1 MILKQCYLTHND
13 CYAKPTYIKGNPT
26 GIVVHDTGA
35 GNPNLRR
42 YIQARS
48 DNPDAKDINA
58 DLGKNT
64 SGNHWNKSQS
74 AGESNRWACVHAF
87 IGKNAA
93 GVVEVYETLPY
104 NICCW
109 GVGDGKYG
117 SYNYNPQAR
126 IQFEICDDG
135 YKDAAYF
142 EEAFESAAEYCAYL
156 CLKFGFGVDKICSHH
171 ESYLAGYGGNH
182 GDCDIWL
189 AKFGKDMNWFRA
201 KVNDILKGK
210 DESPMTADEKKAFDT
225 LKRKVELLDN
235 KYNNIDKYVE
245 SIKPYNVVYH
255 KPEELPNYARPVI
268 TAMHDDGIFAGAGA
282 NDMALPYSDM
292 RMLCIL
298 ASNGVFGRKY
308 KKLINP
314 GAEEE

>member
-13 CYAKPTYIKGNPT
+13 CYSKPTKIKGKPT

-48 DNPDAKDINA
+48 DNPDAAIINA

-64 SGNHWNKSQS
+64 AGNHWNKSQS

-104 NICCW
+104 DICCW

-135 YKDAAYF
+135 YKSETYFDECFDA
-142 EEAFESAAEYCAYL
+142 AAEYCAYL
-156 CLKFGFGVDKICSHH
+156 CTKFGFGVDKICSHH

-189 AKFGKDMNWFRA
+189 AKFGKNMNWFRE
-201 KVNDILKGK
+201 KVKNKLDDKG
-210 DESPMTADEKKAFDT
+210 DVSPMTADERKAFND
-225 LKRKVELLDN
+225 LVYVAKAQGEKIEELETKLAELE
-235 KYNNIDKYVE
+235 KYNH
-245 SIKPYNVVYH
+245 VYH
-255 KPEELPNYARPVI
+255 WYDQLPDYARPIIERLHKEGV
-268 TAMHDDGIFAGAGA
+268 FAGAGPH
-282 NDMALPYSDM
+282 DMALTEDM
-292 RMLCIL
+292 MRIL
-298 ASNGVFGRKY
+298 IVLVNNGVLK
-308 KKLINP
+308 
-314 GAEEE
+314 